1 MCVCVCVCVCERVC
15 SLTLDLFFSKCGART
30 ERARTS
36 WCIDVARANDSG
48 DMRLM
53 MKTIDKDDYPCGG
66 VRVLQDS
73 R

>member
-1 MCVCVCVCVCERVC
+1 MRTHIRFDFFKVLRENSACV
-15 SLTLDLFFSKCGART
+15 
-30 ERARTS
+30 RARVRAFTLRATLS
-36 WCIDVARANDSG
+36 FANDSG

-66 VRVLQDS
+66 VRVLQDG